1 MQAIRP
7 FENTLIQTKPHPVT
21 PDIKRAI
28 CHAGSVCIELT
39 LKEANNEKRIQEAP
53 SDDQHQNGLSIQACS
68 VIGAGGSGSK
78 QADNATTG
86 GRTVEGQ
93 DGRTLT

>member
-7 FENTLIQTKPHPVT
+7 LDNTLIQTKPHPVT

-39 LKEANNEKRIQEAP
+39 LKEENNEKRIQEAP
-53 SDDQHQNGLSIQACS
+53 SDDQHQNGLSIQNGSA
-68 VIGAGGSGSK
+68 VRAGGNGSS
-78 QADNATTG
+78 QAGNATAG

-93 DGRTLT
+93 DGCTLT